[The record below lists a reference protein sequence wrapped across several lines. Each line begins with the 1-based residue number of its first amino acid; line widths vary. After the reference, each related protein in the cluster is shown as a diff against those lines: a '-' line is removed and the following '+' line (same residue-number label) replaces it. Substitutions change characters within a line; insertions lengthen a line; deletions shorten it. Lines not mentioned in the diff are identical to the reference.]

1 MNDGR
6 VPLPQSAHVLM
17 PVTMMLRRPFIL
29 QVVSL
34 AMVPF
39 LLSCGRDGSLD
50 PVDRKGL
57 SREDYRDMYDKR
69 QEEEERNEQDS
80 SKITIPEGAKV
91 TATTKAPP
99 IPSIASILA
108 APRPPKIGETKLV
121 SIAVTDDVP
130 LKDVF
135 VELSRLADVDIEVDS
150 GIEGGITFRAKERPF
165 NEVVERVADMAGL
178 RYSFKGGI
186 LRIERDLPFIR
197 NYSIDFLNLTRDL
210 QSTYSISTD
219 VTSSL
224 AAAAGSGGSGGGE
237 GGGGGGSSGGG
248 GVTSG
253 STSAISS
260 RGEDDFWN
268 SLGISITNILM
279 SSPPKYAA
287 MNPLDPRAAAE
298 LGEGAAASV
307 APGTT
312 TLPSGNSFNVNRKAG
327 VISVSATERQHE
339 KVNAFIEKIRQN
351 SSAQVLIEAKILEV
365 QLDDNYKSGI
375 NWDQINTGG
384 PVTWDNVNI
393 RGRFTNTFPESEPF
407 IQAQLIDKFGRL
419 DIDATITLAEQF
431 GTVRTLS
438 SPRLNAINNQPAV
451 LTFARNRVFFN
462 LNVQV
467 TPSTTSEVG
476 RSEPQTSITSEVQTV
491 PIGIIL
497 NILPSIDLRHN
508 EVTLSVRPTL
518 TRVVNEV
525 DDPALPLQIASLQ
538 ATAER
543 ALPTELAN
551 KLANATNKIPIVEVR
566 ELDSI
571 MKVKSGQVMVIGGLM
586 ENTSTNTEG
595 GVPYADE
602 VPIFGNLFKNV
613 TKSDTN
619 KELVIFIKATIVS
632 PGGDSHETDR
642 KLYHKFTD
650 DPRPLAF

>member
-1 MNDGR
+1 
-6 VPLPQSAHVLM
+6 
-17 PVTMMLRRPFIL
+17 MMLRRPFLL

-39 LLSCGRDGSLD
+39 LLSCGRDGTLD
-50 PVDRKGL
+50 PIDRKGL
-57 SREDYRDMYDKR
+57 TREDFRDMYDQKK
-69 QEEEERNEQDS
+69 EEREQEDS
-80 SKITIPEGAKV
+80 GKITIPEGAKV

-165 NEVVERVADMAGL
+165 NEVIERVADMAGL

-186 LRIERDLPFIR
+186 LRIERDLPFVR
-197 NYSIDFLNLTRDL
+197 NYSIDFLNLTRDV

-224 AAAAGSGGSGGGE
+224 DA
-237 GGGGGGSSGGG
+237 GGGGGGGGGGGEG

-253 STSAISS
+253 STSAISA

-268 SLGISITNILM
+268 SLGLSITNILM

-298 LGEGAAASV
+298 LGGAAAGGGG
-307 APGTT
+307 AAA
-312 TLPSGNSFNVNRKAG
+312 TLPSGNSFNINRKAG

-365 QLDDNYKSGI
+365 SLDDNYQSGI
-375 NWDQINTGG
+375 NWDQIRGGG

-393 RGRFTNTFPESEPF
+393 TGQFDNPVTSGTPF
-407 IQAQLIDKFGRL
+407 IQAQLIDKFGKL

-462 LNVQV
+462 LDVQV
-467 TPSTTSEVG
+467 TPATTSDTG
-476 RSEPQTSITSEVQTV
+476 TTDPQTSITSEVQTV

-497 NILPSIDLRHN
+497 NILPSIDLKDN

-518 TRVVNEV
+518 TRVVREV

-538 ATAER
+538 ANTR
-543 ALPTELAN
+543 NPLPQALADRLAS
-551 KLANATNKIPIVEVR
+551 ATNKVPIVEVR

-586 ENTSTNTEG
+586 ENTSTNDEG

-602 VPIFGNLFKNV
+602 VPVLGNFFKRT
-613 TKSDTN
+613 TKADSN

-632 PGGDSHETDR
+632 PNGDTHDADR
-642 KLYHKFTD
+642 KLYNKFTD